1 MPAATTITD
10 TYFPGVHVVER
21 PFQPGIASTA
31 DVTAFGAFIGQSAQ
45 GPGVPTEVRSWPEF
59 TQQFGTIYTDLHNAV
74 YDFFTNGGRR
84 AFVTRL
90 AATGGAPASLVV
102 YDSLVTTPPGPP
114 GALLFTVTAT
124 NNGTWGNN
132 LNVVCY
138 TRDAVNYRFD
148 VAVYSVPT
156 GTTFDATKRNSE
168 YLVAQWNDVSLFPND
183 DRYLYTVTNPPSST
197 STPLVTFIPGVTYNP
212 NLPNTAA
219 NRPMPGTAGGTAL
232 TGGSDGTYT
241 LPLDTQYAN
250 AVAGMAA
257 IPGPYVL
264 NLCNQT
270 KKEIITAAINDA
282 SARGDVFVV
291 CDPPLGKTVAEIV
304 QYAQSDLGLNVYNN
318 KAGSF
323 AALYYPAVWMPA
335 IGSAVPGRTV
345 LRPGGGAIVGQ
356 YMATDDSQGPW
367 RAPAG
372 RNYLVGGALQVE
384 RSLTEAEL
392 TTLNNSNVNALRVVT
407 GAGVSIMGAR
417 TLKKTG
423 ADMYINVRRTIMEVT
438 RSLTLATEVSLFDNN
453 DERLWERLEGTCE
466 DYLGNIYAQGGLKG
480 GSPTDAFY
488 VRCDGTNN
496 TPNTIAQG
504 VVNIE
509 VGIALLTPAEF
520 IIITIGQFE
529 SGTVATAVN
538 I

>member
-10 TYFPGVHVVER
+10 TYFPGVHVVEK
-21 PFQPGIASTA
+21 PFQPGVSNTA
-31 DVTAFGAFIGQSAQ
+31 DVTAFGAFVGQSNQ
-45 GPGVPTEVRSWPEF
+45 GPLTPTEVRSWPEF
-59 TQQFGTIYTDLHNAV
+59 TQLFGVTYTDLHNAV

-84 AFVTRL
+84 AYVVRL
-90 AATGGAPASLVV
+90 TPTGGAPASLIV
-102 YDSLVTTPPGPP
+102 YDSAVVTPPGPP

-124 NNGTWGNN
+124 NIGAWGNN

-138 TRDAVNYRFD
+138 IRDPVNYRFD

-156 GTTFDATKRNSE
+156 GVTLDSSKRNSE
-168 YLVAQWNDVSLFPND
+168 YLISQWNDVSLFPND

-197 STPLVTFIPGVTYNP
+197 STPLVTFTPGVTYNP
-212 NLPNTAA
+212 NLPNNAT

-232 TGGSDGTYT
+232 TSGSDGTYT
-241 LPLDTQYAN
+241 APFDVAYAN
-250 AVAGMAA
+250 AVASMAS

-264 NLCNQT
+264 NLVNQT

-291 CDPPLGKTVAEIV
+291 IDPPIGQTVDQII
-304 QYAQSDLGLNVYNN
+304 QYAQSDLGLNVYNS

-323 AALYYPAVWMPA
+323 GSIYYPQVWMPA
-335 IGSAVPGRTV
+335 IGSAVPGRTA

-367 RAPAG
+367 RVPAG
-372 RNYLVGGALQVE
+372 RNYKVGGALQVE
-384 RSLTEAEL
+384 RSLAEPEL
-392 TTLNNSNVNALRVVT
+392 TKLNNNNVNALRVVT

-423 ADMYINVRRTIMEVT
+423 ADMYVNVRRTIMEIT
-438 RSLTLATEVSLFDNN
+438 RALTLATEVSLFDNN
-453 DERLWERLEGTCE
+453 DARLWEHLEGVCA
-466 DYLGNIYAQGGLKG
+466 DYLGNIFSQGGLKG
-480 GSPTDAFY
+480 SAPTEAFY
-488 VRCDGTNN
+488 VRCDETNN
-496 TPNTIAQG
+496 TPNTVAQG

-529 SGTVATAVN
+529 SGTVATAVT